1 MHTSHRIS
9 KFYEDLEKLDL
20 RFPGKELSKRLKVSK
35 GYVSEV
41 LSKKKEPSEEF
52 INDFYAEFKK
62 EFSNGSQV
70 VIPINNY
77 DLPVGGLKVTLS
89 DYMNLLKEQNAKA
102 EKDKGELLD
111 IIKNNLTK
119 LLEVSLHLSSNLAEV
134 KLDTSLG
141 LAYQRTW
148 VEYTAEQAAE
158 KEISLPE
165 RKKKKDQVVLHMN
178 KLLRSQ
184 IDGGHKEGKHS
195 DAHRQHKEGQ

>member
-89 DYMNLLKEQNAKA
+89 DYFNLLKEQTAKA
-102 EKDKGELLD
+102 EKDKCELLD

-165 RKKKKDQVVLHMN
+165 KKKKKDQVVLHMN

-184 IDGGHKEGKHS
+184 IDGGRKEGKHS